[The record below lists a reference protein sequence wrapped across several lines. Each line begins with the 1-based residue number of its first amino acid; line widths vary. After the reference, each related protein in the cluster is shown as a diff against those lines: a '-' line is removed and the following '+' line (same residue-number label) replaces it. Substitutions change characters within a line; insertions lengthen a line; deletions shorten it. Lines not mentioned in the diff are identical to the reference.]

1 MQSLQK
7 LKSINQ
13 LLKKKKKYDKI
24 VLLAKTILNTVEVL
38 ISKVVIGSYIY
49 HDKFVSI
56 SNVLR
61 EYNKLKEEIKN
72 LENIVEYI
80 IQK

>member
-1 MQSLQK
+1 MQSLQE

>member
-1 MQSLQK
+1 MQSLQE

-38 ISKVVIGSYIY
+38 ISKVVICSYIY

-61 EYNKLKEEIKN
+61 EYNKLEEEIKN